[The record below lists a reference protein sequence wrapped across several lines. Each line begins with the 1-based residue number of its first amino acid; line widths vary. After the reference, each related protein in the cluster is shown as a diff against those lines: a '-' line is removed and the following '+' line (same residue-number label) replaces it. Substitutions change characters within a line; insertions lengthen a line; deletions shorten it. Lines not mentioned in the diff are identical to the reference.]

1 MLENQIY
8 LGHTQYGKR
17 INLSYKS
24 KKIKY
29 IPPEEWKIV
38 YNTHEAIIDEELF
51 NRVQS
56 KKNMNK
62 TIKRKKYEWELNGI
76 VKCKE
81 CGEKM
86 TLKVKYKE
94 AKSDEIKS
102 KKIYCL
108 NGIKKHQGKY
118 CVRGC
123 KGISEDVLNILI
135 FQNLKSI
142 VGKIID
148 TKKFKELIIKQNYES
163 GQNNIGDHKELLYRE
178 LKKAEEESKNLYTD
192 YRNKLLDEDDY
203 KKFYQEISNNKNRIK
218 KEIEIIEKEEKQSP
232 ILDEYKLET
241 IIKEIMN
248 MKGVNRDI
256 ISDIIYDIQIDNNNN
271 IYINYK
277 YDIFKGWYRNERI

>member
-8 LGHTQYGKR
+8 IGHTQYGKR

-29 IPPEEWKIV
+29 IPPEEWKIA

-51 NRVQS
+51 NRVKS

-108 NGIKKHQGKY
+108 NGIKRHQGKC
-118 CVRGC
+118 CVKGC
-123 KGISEDVLNILI
+123 KGISEEVLNKLI

-142 VGKIID
+142 VGKLID
-148 TKKFKELIIKQNYES
+148 TKKIKELIIKQNYERQ
-163 GQNNIGDHKELLYRE
+163 QNNIGDHKELLYRE
-178 LKKAEEESKNLYTD
+178 LKKAEEESKKLYTD
-192 YRNKLLDEDDY
+192 YRNELLDEDDY
-203 KKFYQEISNNKNRIK
+203 KKFYKEISDNKNRIK
-218 KEIEIIEKEEKQSP
+218 KEIEIIEKEEKQRP
-232 ILDEYKLET
+232 ILDEYKLRT
-241 IIKEIMN
+241 IIKELMN
-248 MKGVNRDI
+248 MKGANRDI
-256 ISDIIYDIQIDNNNN
+256 ISDIIYDIQIDNDNN

-277 YDIFKGWYRNERI
+277 YDIFNMV